1 MELKSFGLSAP
12 LPGDGLLI
20 VTYMTLTSKGRIE
33 QLLHWLGDDFEGVV
47 AFDEAHKVRR
57 GGGSCGWAMLRMG
70 LRQSD
75 TKANKNVIVV
85 GDRRRTWC
93 RPTHRPKAASP
104 APRYHSCT
112 SAS

>member
-47 AFDEAHKVRR
+47 AFDEAHKVRGREGMYR
-57 GGGSCGWAMLRMG
+57 G
-70 LRQSD
+70 QSEIRIK
-75 TKANKNVIVV
+75 TI
-85 GDRRRTWC
+85 
-93 RPTHRPKAASP
+93 
-104 APRYHSCT
+104 
-112 SAS
+112 